1 VSAQVENAFAGSESV
16 RRAALKILNWRLA
29 LWVAGIAL
37 LFRLFTLGITTSTP
51 GFYVD
56 ESGLAYNAYLV
67 SRTGAGEFGP
77 RFPLYFEFYTN
88 GFTQYC
94 SPTQVYLLAIVF
106 RVFGP
111 SIFLAR
117 MFSALWIFS
126 ACLLL
131 GLLAKRVSGR
141 NATAMIVTAAALLT
155 PWLFEARGILMEP
168 HFVPFAVTVF
178 LLAVYEAQKSES
190 WGWQHAIILA
200 GSLALLTYC
209 YTSGRLL
216 GGLFAVGLFSFAT
229 SRQRLVAV
237 GRTWVLYGLTL
248 IPLLIYNLWH
258 PGILTRRLYE
268 ISYIRPGMALNHIA
282 SEFVRRYLEDQ
293 SLTGLLLIGDYH
305 PRHHVPGSGG
315 AILFAT
321 FLLAAFGLLLVI
333 SRGLR
338 DPWWRFVAYGLAVS
352 VVPGAITIEPFH
364 QMRLMAYPVF
374 LLLLMVPAL
383 EWAMGRETKDAPRH
397 SARWSAPFDIPE
409 CSRSTRLALLVVL
422 LVAMVVQA
430 FHFQTIFRRDGPQR
444 EFDFD
449 VPYKAAYDAA
459 VAQPGRPIYLEDGFW
474 GPAYIHAFWYAAVE
488 GRPLTEFAHL
498 EAGKKAPPGGVV
510 ISSAQNCK
518 NCEVMKRSG
527 VYLLYKSN

>member
-1 VSAQVENAFAGSESV
+1 MSAQVESAFVKSENV

-37 LFRLFTLGITTSTP
+37 LFALFTFGITTSTP

-56 ESGLAYNAYLV
+56 ESGLAYNAFLV

-94 SPTQVYLLAIVF
+94 SPTQIYLLAIVF
-106 RVFGP
+106 RLLGP

-117 MFSALWIFS
+117 VFSAFWIFS

-131 GLLAKRVSGR
+131 GLLAKRVSG
-141 NATAMIVTAAALLT
+141 NIAVAVIVAAAALLT
-155 PWLFEARGILMEP
+155 PWLFETRGLLMEP
-168 HFVPFAVTVF
+168 HFVPFAVTLF
-178 LLAVYEAQKSES
+178 LLAVHQAQKSET

-200 GSLALLTYC
+200 GTLALLTYC

-216 GGLFAVGLFSFAT
+216 GALYAAGLVSFAT
-229 SRQRLVAV
+229 SKRRLVSI
-237 GRTWVLYGLTL
+237 GKTWVLYGLTL
-248 IPLLIYNLWH
+248 IPLLIYNLRH
-258 PGILTRRLYE
+258 PGVLTRRLYE
-268 ISYIRPGMALNHIA
+268 ISYIKPGMAVTDLA
-282 SEFVRRYLEDQ
+282 SQFVKRYLEDQ
-293 SLTGLLLIGDYH
+293 SLNGLLLFGDYH

-333 SRGLR
+333 GHGLR
-338 DPWWRFVAYGLAVS
+338 DPWWRFVVYGLAVS
-352 VVPGAITIEPFH
+352 VVPGAISIEPFH

-383 EWAMGRETKDAPRH
+383 EWAM
-397 SARWSAPFDIPE
+397 ARQTQNVHQLMRSSGPFDVPDVPQ
-409 CSRSTRLALLVVL
+409 RTRLVMLAVL
-422 LVAMVVQA
+422 LVAMIIQA
-430 FHFQTIFRRDGPQR
+430 FHFQTVFRRDGPKR

-459 VAQPGRPIYLEDGFW
+459 IAQPSRPVYLEDGFW

-488 GRPLTEFAHL
+488 GRPQTEFVHL
-498 EAGKKAPPGGVV
+498 DAGNKAPPGGVV

-518 NCEVMKRSG
+518 HCEVMKRSG
-527 VYLLYKSN
+527 VYLLYKAN